1 MVTIHPGATFHILPE
16 SLGSAALCSMC
27 CSWTGA
33 RTWSPIPRIY
43 STARIQRWIIIS
55 VVCAA
60 AEPVSSKIWSG
71 QKLDRKKLVFLKNW
85 FLFVCHFRFLKYFD
99 NKLVFSFQFWLLSI
113 FCFIIWVGLLK
124 LGILKGRSD
133 LAGFFKF

>member
-1 MVTIHPGATFHILPE
+1 MFILI
-16 SLGSAALCSMC
+16 LFCTGMAAILVRYCRVNYFFYKILENLS
-27 CSWTGA
+27 S
-33 RTWSPIPRIY
+33 
-43 STARIQRWIIIS
+43 
-55 VVCAA
+55 
-60 AEPVSSKIWSG
+60 PVSSKIWSG

-124 LGILKGRSD
+124 LRSFKGRSD
-133 LAGFFKF
+133 LAGVFLILISCFLFWFYIIELTSPTVKYLRD